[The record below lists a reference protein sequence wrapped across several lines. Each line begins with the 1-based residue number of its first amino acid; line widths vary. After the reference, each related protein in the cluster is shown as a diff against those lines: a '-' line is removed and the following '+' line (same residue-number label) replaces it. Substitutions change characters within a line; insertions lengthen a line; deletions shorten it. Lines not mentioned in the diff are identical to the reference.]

1 MIAARGGGLLQ
12 RSSFA
17 QRTSVEAHP
26 VRDVL
31 APPRRAGTARWPFH
45 MPPRTL
51 AIARAHMRVLLRRL
65 IHFSPEHLKR
75 RAFVLLRRPVTARR
89 PTCPSRPCPCT
100 ITIDHR
106 RKAGMMTRATVT
118 SRVVAEIY
126 RGVEFPAGWVDK
138 PDVLNVGMARDTVAS
153 VAAMFDAE
161 LKPIAL
167 CWRIGGG
174 EETFACASSG
184 ATDGTSL
191 VDGLNSALAQESL
204 RLGTE
209 DLLGTMLWAPDEL
222 RPDQG
227 QAVHRIEF
235 LRGNAGACQFPLTG
249 WNIPPRT
256 LVARAGELL
265 MMTRSIDDG
274 LEFPMPTN
282 IEEMHRHLSAS
293 EPRLLT
299 VLPGSI
305 AVAFD
310 KNVGKKMAWLFG
322 GLLATGVLICA
333 YLLGRA

>member
-1 MIAARGGGLLQ
+1 
-12 RSSFA
+12 
-17 QRTSVEAHP
+17 
-26 VRDVL
+26 
-31 APPRRAGTARWPFH
+31 
-45 MPPRTL
+45 
-51 AIARAHMRVLLRRL
+51 
-65 IHFSPEHLKR
+65 
-75 RAFVLLRRPVTARR
+75 
-89 PTCPSRPCPCT
+89 
-100 ITIDHR
+100 
-106 RKAGMMTRATVT
+106 MTKATVT

-174 EETFACASSG
+174 KETFACASSG
-184 ATDGTSL
+184 AEDGTSL

-227 QAVHRIEF
+227 QVVHRIEF
-235 LRGNAGACQFPLTG
+235 VRGNVGAYFPSITG

-256 LVARAGELL
+256 LVARASELL
-265 MMTRSIDDG
+265 MVTRSIDDG
-274 LEFPMPTN
+274 LEFPMPTR
-282 IEEMHRHLSAS
+282 IEEMHRHLGAS
-293 EPRLLT
+293 EPRLLIA
-299 VLPGSI
+299 LPGSSV
-305 AVAFD
+305 VAPD
-310 KNVGKKMAWLFG
+310 KHVGRKMTWLFG
-322 GLLATGVLICA
+322 GLFATGVLICA

>member
-1 MIAARGGGLLQ
+1 
-12 RSSFA
+12 
-17 QRTSVEAHP
+17 
-26 VRDVL
+26 
-31 APPRRAGTARWPFH
+31 

-256 LVARAGELL
+256 LVARDRKS
-265 MMTRSIDDG
+265 TRLNSSHPSISYAVFCLKKKNIHYTLFSAYPIG
-274 LEFPMPTN
+274 LGQLCQPQTDVASVFITEVVVFSVAA
-282 IEEMHRHLSAS
+282 ICS
-293 EPRLLT
+293 EPSLHASGVTNLLF
-299 VLPGSI
+299 
-305 AVAFD
+305 VA
-310 KNVGKKMAWLFG
+310 G
-322 GLLATGVLICA
+322 
-333 YLLGRA
+333 